1 MKTSLASN
9 PAVRTIGDAA
19 FLACSWTWCIGMFLP
34 VILLR
39 DFGHWSVLAF
49 LVPNVIGAASVA
61 WWMKSDG
68 DSERFVRNHRW
79 AMLVFSACTTA
90 FQWFFVVW
98 LLRGLGLHPRS
109 LLVIVALF
117 AVYSLIPDDL
127 RRRERRGL
135 AGLVAIAL
143 SLALVVAWLA
153 SVGWKPGLTDLDP
166 GTIGFIHK
174 SHIGVAFAVCAL
186 GFFTCPLLDG
196 TLHTVRQAHRGVS
209 ARRVFALG
217 FYGLFVLLVGAT
229 FLYAPSVLRES
240 TGRGVGIT
248 PVAASWWVLLH
259 MAVQL
264 SFTIAS
270 HERWATGVLP
280 PARASRVGMVVMV
293 PFIAGVAAG
302 LAPVFIR
309 KDMSERLTNPELIY
323 RSFLG
328 LYALVF
334 PIYVLAFCL
343 PARGKSPAPTPPRV
357 LIAGLGLAAS
367 AVFFWSAF
375 ISMRTHRGYIA
386 VGIAVG
392 AALLARLIPGA
403 MISVSDAGDP
413 PPSPA
418 PAPVPTGPSPP
429 ALSASATR

>member
-1 MKTSLASN
+1 
-9 PAVRTIGDAA
+9 
-19 FLACSWTWCIGMFLP
+19 MFLP

-49 LVPNVIGAASVA
+49 LVPNVVGAASVA
-61 WWMKSDG
+61 WWMKADG
-68 DSERFVRNHRW
+68 DSQRFVRNHRP
-79 AMLVFSACTTA
+79 AMLLFSACTTA

-117 AVYSLIPDDL
+117 GVYSLVPEDL
-127 RRRERRGL
+127 RHRPRRAL
-135 AGLVAIAL
+135 AGLFTLAL

-153 SVGWKPGLTDLDP
+153 SIGWKPGLTDLDA
-166 GTIGFIHK
+166 GSVGLIQK
-174 SHIGVAFAVCAL
+174 SHIGVSFAVCAL
-186 GFFTCPLLDG
+186 GFLTCPLLDG
-196 TLHTVRQAHRGVS
+196 TLHAVRQEHGGARARG
-209 ARRVFALG
+209 VFALG

-229 FLYAPSVLRES
+229 FLYAPSVLRE
-240 TGRGVGIT
+240 TTQRGVGIT
-248 PVAASWWVLLH
+248 PVAASWWIILH
-259 MAVQL
+259 LAVQL
-264 SFTIAS
+264 IFTIAA
-270 HERWATGVLP
+270 HERWASSVLP

-293 PFIAGVAAG
+293 PFIAGVVAG

-309 KDMSERLTNPELIY
+309 KDMSERLTNSELIY

-328 LYALVF
+328 LYTLVF

-343 PARGKSPAPTPPRV
+343 PARGKSPAPTLPRV

-392 AALLARLIPGA
+392 SALLVRLIPGR

-418 PAPVPTGPSPP
+418 PASVPTGPSPP
-429 ALSASATR
+429 GLSASATR